1 MEASPAAPPRRGALS
16 AVLAL
21 NKQMGQTSFDCIR
34 QVRRIYGE
42 RRVGYAGTLDPMAQ
56 GLLPVCLGGA
66 TRLIDHF
73 HRQTK
78 TYRCTVRLGERS
90 ETLDTEGSV
99 TPGGD
104 ARGLDA
110 DQVRAA
116 LRQFVG
122 EISQI
127 PPMHSAVRHEGEHL
141 YDLARRGEHVE
152 RQPRTALIVSAELT
166 GFRPGAVA
174 EADLEVECGKGTFMR
189 VLASD
194 LGDALEVGGLLSW
207 LERTRYGSL
216 EITDAH
222 TIEELRE
229 LDDPTTAL
237 LPTWVAV
244 SFLPQVFLGPPAVA
258 LVRNGQAVFL
268 PRVAAGLPQGETRA
282 HSPSGDLV
290 AVGEVTGFRFRP
302 TKVMAG

>member
-1 MEASPAAPPRRGALS
+1 MEASPAAPPRRGAIS

-42 RRVGYAGTLDPMAQ
+42 RRVGHAGTLDPMAQ
-56 GLLPVCLGGA
+56 GLLPICLGGA

-78 TYRCTVRLGERS
+78 TYCCTVRLGERS
-90 ETLDTEGSV
+90 ETLDTEGAV
-99 TPGGD
+99 IPGGD
-104 ARGLDA
+104 AGGLDA
-110 DQVRAA
+110 EQVRAA

-141 YDLARRGEHVE
+141 YDLARRGEQVE

-166 GFRPGAVA
+166 GFRPGSVA

-194 LGDALEVGGLLSW
+194 LGDALGVGGLLSW

-216 EITDAH
+216 TIADAH
-222 TIEELRE
+222 TIEELTG

-237 LPTWVAV
+237 LPPWVAV
-244 SFLPQVFLGPPAVA
+244 SFLPQVFLGPPAVT

>member
-1 MEASPAAPPRRGALS
+1 VAVSPPATPRRGVLS

-21 NKQMGQTSFDCIR
+21 NKQPGQTSFDCVR

-42 RRVGYAGTLDPMAQ
+42 RRVGHAGTLDPMAQ
-56 GLLPVCLGGA
+56 GLLPLCLGGA
-66 TRLIDHF
+66 TRLVDHF

-78 TYRCTVRLGERS
+78 RYRCTVRLGERS
-90 ETLDTEGSV
+90 DTLDTEGVV

-104 ARGLDA
+104 ATDLDA
-110 DQVRAA
+110 DRVRGA
-116 LRQFVG
+116 LGQFVG
-122 EISQI
+122 EISQV

-141 YDLARRGEHVE
+141 YELARRGEEVE
-152 RQPRTALIVSAELT
+152 RQPRIALIVSAELVD
-166 GFRPGAVA
+166 FRPGRVA
-174 EADLEVECGKGTFMR
+174 EADLDVECGKGAFMR

-194 LGDALEVGGLLSW
+194 LGEALGVGGLLSW

-216 EITDAH
+216 DLADAH
-222 TIEELRE
+222 TVEELRQ

-237 LPTWVAV
+237 LPPEVAI
-244 SFLPQVFLGPPAVA
+244 SFLPAVFLGPPAVT

-268 PRVAAGLPQGETRA
+268 PRVEAGLPQGEVRA
-282 HSPSGDLV
+282 HAATGELV

-302 TKVMAG
+302 TKVMSS

>member
-1 MEASPAAPPRRGALS
+1 MAVSPPATPRRGVLS

-21 NKQMGQTSFDCIR
+21 NKQPGQTSFDCVR

-42 RRVGYAGTLDPMAQ
+42 RRVGHAGTLDPMAQ
-56 GLLPVCLGGA
+56 GLLPLCLGGA
-66 TRLIDHF
+66 TRLVDHF

-78 TYRCTVRLGERS
+78 RYRCTVRLGERS
-90 ETLDTEGSV
+90 DTLDTEGVV

-104 ARGLDA
+104 ATDLDA
-110 DQVRAA
+110 DRVRGA
-116 LRQFVG
+116 LGQFVG
-122 EISQI
+122 EISQV

-141 YDLARRGEHVE
+141 YELARRGEEVE
-152 RQPRTALIVSAELT
+152 RQPRIALIVSAELVD
-166 GFRPGAVA
+166 FRPGRVA
-174 EADLEVECGKGTFMR
+174 EADLDVECGKGAFMR

-194 LGDALEVGGLLSW
+194 LGEALGVGGLLSW

-216 EITDAH
+216 DLADAH
-222 TIEELRE
+222 TVEELRQ

-237 LPTWVAV
+237 LPPEVAI
-244 SFLPQVFLGPPAVA
+244 SFLPAVFLGPPAVT

-268 PRVAAGLPQGETRA
+268 PRVEAGLPQGEVRA
-282 HSPSGDLV
+282 HAATGELV

-302 TKVMAG
+302 TKVMSS

>member
-1 MEASPAAPPRRGALS
+1 MAVSPPATPRRGVLS

-21 NKQMGQTSFDCIR
+21 NKQPGQTSFDCVR

-42 RRVGYAGTLDPMAQ
+42 RRVGHAGTLDPMAQ
-56 GLLPVCLGGA
+56 GPLPLCLGGA
-66 TRLIDHF
+66 TRLVDHF

-78 TYRCTVRLGERS
+78 RYRCTVRLGERS
-90 ETLDTEGSV
+90 DTLDTEGVV

-104 ARGLDA
+104 ATDLDA
-110 DQVRAA
+110 DRVRGA
-116 LRQFVG
+116 LGQFVG
-122 EISQI
+122 EISQV

-141 YDLARRGEHVE
+141 YELARRGEEVE
-152 RQPRTALIVSAELT
+152 RQPRIALIVSAELVD
-166 GFRPGAVA
+166 FRPGRVA
-174 EADLEVECGKGTFMR
+174 EADLDVECGKGAFMR

-194 LGDALEVGGLLSW
+194 LGEALGVGGLLSW

-216 EITDAH
+216 DLADAH
-222 TIEELRE
+222 TVEELRQ

-237 LPTWVAV
+237 LPPEVAI
-244 SFLPQVFLGPPAVA
+244 SFLPAVFLGPPAVT

-268 PRVAAGLPQGETRA
+268 PRVEAGLPQGEVRA
-282 HSPSGDLV
+282 HAATGELV

-302 TKVMAG
+302 TKVMSS